1 MSSSNEKDE
10 EGNATLNERWQLIGR
25 NGSVSI
31 GQTQEVLR
39 CAFIVERSGLANC
52 FAVLLFCCDFILF
65 YSVSLV
71 PRALLVSLYIMIMN
85 VYVRLSH
92 IIKITYL
99 LPYLFLH
106 GHHQRVYPTSAV

>member
-31 GQTQEVLR
+31 GQTRPPSTGSPSLCVHCREKWL
-39 CAFIVERSGLANC
+39 NC

-65 YSVSLV
+65 YS
-71 PRALLVSLYIMIMN
+71 I
-85 VYVRLSH
+85 
-92 IIKITYL
+92 
-99 LPYLFLH
+99 LFLLFLVH
-106 GHHQRVYPTSAV
+106 YWFHCI